1 MNCGECQEIL
11 SRFIDGDLDE
21 KRSAGVSDHLAVC
34 AECTLLCDDLAQILL
49 QCRETENAEAL
60 PPNPAALWRRINNL
74 IESELPAEI
83 PVEEKPR
90 GWFARGWN
98 LTFSQAGAAVLGI
111 ALVSSLLTIVSI
123 RNYIE
128 PPGNDLP
135 AQASEPP
142 STMQRLLSKVGLA
155 ETQQQARER
164 RIKEQQAAIEYWD
177 KRVQMRRM
185 SWDHRMRAAFDRN
198 LFEIEQAVNEYTLI
212 LQKDPEDQLS
222 EEMLDSALTEKM
234 NLLRQFSE
242 L

>member
-21 KRSAGVSDHLAVC
+21 KQSTTVSDHLAVC
-34 AECTLLCDDLAQILL
+34 GECTVLCDDLAEILL
-49 QCRETENAEAL
+49 QCREPEAAEAL

-98 LTFSQAGAAVLGI
+98 LTFSQAGIAVLSI
-111 ALVSSLLTIVSI
+111 ALISSLLTIVGI
-123 RNYIE
+123 RNYFE

-135 AQASEPP
+135 ARASEPP
-142 STMQRLLSKVGLA
+142 STFQRLLSKVGLV
-155 ETQQQARER
+155 ETTQQARER
-164 RIKEQQAAIEYWD
+164 RIKEQQSAIEYWD
-177 KRVQMRRM
+177 KRVQMRRVT
-185 SWDHRMRAAFDRN
+185 WDHRMRAAFDRN
-198 LFEIEQAVNEYTLI
+198 LFEIDQAVNDYTQI
-212 LQKDPEDQLS
+212 LQKDPDDQLS

>member
-11 SRFIDGDLDE
+11 SRFIDGELDE
-21 KRSAGVSDHLAVC
+21 KRSTTVSDHLAVC
-34 AECTLLCDDLAQILL
+34 AECTVLCDDLAEILL
-49 QCRETENAEAL
+49 QCREPETDEAV

-98 LTFSQAGAAVLGI
+98 LTFSQAGVAVLSI
-111 ALVSSLLTIVSI
+111 ALISSLLTIVGI
-123 RNYIE
+123 RNYFE

-135 AQASEPP
+135 ARASEPP
-142 STMQRLLSKVGLA
+142 STFQRLLSKVGLV
-155 ETQQQARER
+155 ETSQQARER
-164 RIKEQQAAIEYWD
+164 RVKEQQAAIEYWD
-177 KRVQMRRM
+177 KRVQMRRVT
-185 SWDHRMRAAFDRN
+185 WDHRMRAAFDRN
-198 LFEIEQAVNEYTLI
+198 LFEIDQAVNDYTQI
-212 LQKDPEDQLS
+212 LQKDPDDQLS